1 MRQQDLPDAGRPRHL
16 EQFTRQ
22 RGGVEAMDG
31 VEDKPSSGDKLPCC
45 LFQST
50 IATFAPA
57 FTKASAVERP
67 IPEAA
72 PVTKAILFWKLKR
85 RFTNEV
91 QLSYLKSFSLN

>member
-1 MRQQDLPDAGRPRHL
+1 LWEADLRQQDLPDAGRPRHL

-57 FTKASAVERP
+57 FTKASAVARP

-72 PVTKAILFWKLKR
+72 PVTKAYFILEIKTPFHK
-85 RFTNEV
+85 
-91 QLSYLKSFSLN
+91 